1 MSDINSVVVAG
12 HLVRDAAVSYLP
24 NGTPKGEFSVAVNR
38 SVKVGEE
45 WQNEPSFLDVV
56 SFGNRVENQ
65 RLNMTKGAK
74 VVVVGALRQDRWKDN
89 NGQNRRRIYIVAD
102 YVELMKGG
110 QNVNQNSGQYQQ
122 NDNFSNGSFQE
133 DIPFDN

>member
-45 WQNEPSFLDVV
+45 WKNEPSFIDVV
-56 SFGNRVENQ
+56 SFGKRVESQ
-65 RLNMTKGAK
+65 RLTKGVK
-74 VVVVGALRQDRWKDN
+74 VCVSGSIRQDRWKDN
-89 NGQNRRRIYIVAD
+89 NGQNRSKIYIVAD
-102 YVELMKGG
+102 TFEVMGG
-110 QNVNQNSGQYQQ
+110 TRQQ
-122 NDNFSNGSFQE
+122 DNGFQQGNGFQE
-133 DIPFDN
+133 DIPFDNF

>member
-1 MSDINSVVVAG
+1 MSDINSVVFGGRLTADAKVA
-12 HLVRDAAVSYLP
+12 YLP

-45 WQNEPSFLDVV
+45 WQNDPSFLDVV
-56 SFGNRVENQ
+56 LFGKRAEK
-65 RLNMTKGAK
+65 LKLAKGAK

-89 NGQNRRRIYIVAD
+89 NGQNRSRIYIVAD
-102 YVELMKGG
+102 SVELMNGG
-110 QNVNQNSGQYQQ
+110 QNVNQNNGQYQQ

-133 DIPFDN
+133 DIPFDNF

>member
-56 SFGNRVENQ
+56 SFGKRAEK
-65 RLNMTKGAK
+65 LKLAKGAK

-89 NGQNRRRIYIVAD
+89 NGQNRSRIYIVAD
-102 YVELMKGG
+102 SVELMNGG

>member
-24 NGTPKGEFSVAVNR
+24 NGTAKGEFSVAVNR

-45 WQNEPSFLDVV
+45 WQNEPSFFEVV
-56 SFGNRVENQ
+56 SFGKRVENQ
-65 RLNMTKGAK
+65 RQNMTKGVK
-74 VVVVGALRQDRWKDN
+74 VCVSGSIRQDRWKDN
-89 NGQNRRRIYIVAD
+89 NGNNRSRIYIVAD
-102 YVELMKGG
+102 TFEVMGG
-110 QNVNQNSGQYQQ
+110 TRQQ
-122 NDNFSNGSFQE
+122 DNGFQE

>member
-56 SFGNRVENQ
+56 SFGKRVENQ
-65 RLNMTKGAK
+65 RLNMTKGVK
-74 VVVVGALRQDRWKDN
+74 VCVSGRIRQDRWKDN
-89 NGQNRRRIYIVAD
+89 NGNNRSKIYIVAD
-102 YVELMKGG
+102 TFEVMCGMR
-110 QNVNQNSGQYQQ
+110 QQ
-122 NDNFSNGSFQE
+122 DNGFQE
-133 DIPFDN
+133 NIPFDN

>member
-45 WQNEPSFLDVV
+45 WRNEPSFLDVV
-56 SFGNRVENQ
+56 SFGKRVENQ
-65 RLNMTKGAK
+65 RLNMTKGVK
-74 VVVVGALRQDRWKDN
+74 VCVSGSIRQDRWKGT
-89 NGQNRRRIYIVAD
+89 NGQNLSRIYIVAD
-102 YVELMKGG
+102 TFEVMGG
-110 QNVNQNSGQYQQ
+110 MRQQ
-122 NDNFSNGSFQE
+122 DNGFQE